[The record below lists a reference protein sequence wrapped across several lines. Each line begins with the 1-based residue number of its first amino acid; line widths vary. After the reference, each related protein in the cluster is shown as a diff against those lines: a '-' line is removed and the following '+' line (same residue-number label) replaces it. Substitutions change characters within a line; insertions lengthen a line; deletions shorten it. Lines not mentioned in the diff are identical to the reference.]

1 MPCLYSCVSLLN
13 PSGPPGTGKTSLC
26 KGLAQ
31 KLSIR
36 LSGRWDTFIKSK
48 RQLLSVPCHH
58 YLCFHPKQVCTQPV
72 CGDQQPQS
80 LLQVVF
86 RGTAGSVC
94 SETLSQM
101 RVWKLINIWL
111 LLQSGKLVTK
121 MFQKIQEL
129 IEDKDALVFVLI
141 DEVLCFYIISVHSC
155 LLFCCIWP
163 TLA

>member
-1 MPCLYSCVSLLN
+1 MFIQLRISPN

-36 LSGRWDTFIKSK
+36 LSGRWDTFIKSQ
-48 RQLLSVPCHH
+48 RQLLSHH

-101 RVWKLINIWL
+101 RVWNLINVWL

-129 IEDKDALVFVLI
+129 IDDKDALVFVLI
-141 DEVLCFYIISVHSC
+141 DEVISLFTSLVFTHVFCFVAFDPP
-155 LLFCCIWP
+155 LLYK
-163 TLA
+163 TT